1 MAREGESTTREYI
14 PLDDLA
20 PKSFRERYLVSV
32 DILKIVVE
40 SLHRYTS
47 IPDIYI
53 FFLGYPPQLNNS
65 IFIFIIIFHR
75 IWSKI

>member
-1 MAREGESTTREYI
+1 MNRLEKESQLRESREYI

-47 IPDIYI
+47 IPDIFI
-53 FFLGYPPQLNNS
+53 FF
-65 IFIFIIIFHR
+65 
-75 IWSKI
+75 